1 MSDGRRQHLPFL
13 VDLLLLYLAASEAF
27 RQFLQSGTGVV
38 PESDDVIPDSF
49 FQLFRSNPFAGTQ
62 SLTAVTEGYLAI
74 AAIVNVSLTTGTFH
88 PGAVHVQAAQPTLD
102 QTAQK
107 VMPLGRVSRNQDI
120 GPQGFL
126 GLLPGG
132 LIHNLRNRSD
142 NDVPLFGAPL
152 PIVVLAFVDRIDNHA
167 SDPARTPEA
176 GRGFLSFPFR
186 AIMEHFSAVF
196 GVCRGYAHS

>member
-27 RQFLQSGTGVV
+27 RQFLQNGTGVV

-74 AAIVNVSLTTGTFH
+74 AAIINVSLTTGPLH
-88 PGAVHVQAAQPTLD
+88 ASSVHVQAALD
-102 QTAQK
+102 QAAQE
-107 VMPLGRVSRNQDI
+107 VMPLGRVSRYQYI

-126 GLLPGG
+126 GLLPGN
-132 LIHNLRNRSD
+132 LI
-142 NDVPLFGAPL
+142 
-152 PIVVLAFVDRIDNHA
+152 
-167 SDPARTPEA
+167 
-176 GRGFLSFPFR
+176 
-186 AIMEHFSAVF
+186 
-196 GVCRGYAHS
+196 